1 MPKTPKLTTVVSL
14 TSYHTIQITWHQPAH
29 TSLTTAPHMQ
39 PRLPGVRSDAGGG
52 VVSAPFLEAAELGL
66 GRNRRIEDSVRVG
79 LHDAHRDRP
88 RVVAHERYGTVPLV
102 RRTVE
107 ARARLAPEA
116 AYLILVA

>member
-1 MPKTPKLTTVVSL
+1 MTQ
-14 TSYHTIQITWHQPAH
+14 HTHISHNSSSRAAAA
-29 TSLTTAPHMQ
+29 S
-39 PRLPGVRSDAGGG
+39 GVGPDAGGG

-88 RVVAHERYGTVPLV
+88 RVVAHERHRPVPLV

-116 AYLILVA
+116 AYLSRRGWRKAATDVLVEEDVLRRMRSIR